1 MLPTS
6 RTFAIMSVIE
16 KKAELE
22 AYFHDAGKTRDRW
35 RVGTEYEK
43 VGIDRNTG
51 KAIPYFGRR
60 GVEFILREL
69 IDRFGWQPE
78 EQNGH
83 IIALMR
89 DKAQIT
95 LEPGGQIELSGEP
108 CESIHCT
115 EGEFTQHIRELL
127 EVADPLDIVFL
138 GLGMQPIS
146 RLEEIEWVP
155 KKRYAI
161 MGPYMPKVGTLGQR
175 MMKQTATVQT
185 NIDFLDEKDAMAKF
199 RTGMGLAPVLVAMF
213 ANSPICDGQ
222 VNGYR
227 SFREHIWTDTDK
239 SRAGLLKFAFSPDV
253 GFAHYVEYALDVPMY
268 FIIRHHDYIDMT
280 GITFR
285 QFLQSGHNGERAT
298 LEDWND
304 HLTTLFPET
313 RIKRYIEVR
322 SADSQPPELMPALSA
337 LIKGAFYDADC
348 LQAAWDLVKDWSWDE
363 RMQVYLDSHK
373 DALAARFRRYALLDL
388 AKELLQIAWE
398 GLRRQKALNSQ
409 GDDETIYLD
418 PLKKLLSQGKCPADV
433 LLEKWHG
440 ELERDLKK
448 LIAYS
453 AYKLP

>member
-1 MLPTS
+1 
-6 RTFAIMSVIE
+6 MSVIE

-22 AYFHDAGKTRDRW
+22 VYFHDAGKPRERW

-43 VGIDRNTG
+43 VGIDRSTA

-69 IDRFGWQPE
+69 IERFGWEPQ
-78 EQNGH
+78 EQEGH
-83 IIALMR
+83 IIALAR
-89 DKAQIT
+89 DNAMIT

-115 EGEFTQHIRELL
+115 HAEFTQHIRELL
-127 EVADPLDIVFL
+127 EVAEPLDIVFL
-138 GLGMQPIS
+138 GLGMQPVS

-155 KKRYAI
+155 KKRYRI
-161 MGPYMPKVGTLGQR
+161 MGPYMPKVGSLGQR
-175 MMKQTATVQT
+175 MMKQTATVQA

-199 RTGMGLAPVLVAMF
+199 RTGMGLAPILIGMF
-213 ANSPICDGQ
+213 ANSPISDGQ
-222 VNGYR
+222 LNGYR

-239 SRAGLLKFAFSPDV
+239 SRSGLLKFAFSPEV
-253 GFAHYVEYALDVPMY
+253 SFAHYVEYALDVPMY

-280 GITFR
+280 GVTFR
-285 QFLQSGHNGERAT
+285 QFLERGHNGERAT

-322 SADSQPPELMPALSA
+322 SVDSQPPELMLALPALV
-337 LIKGAFYDADC
+337 KGAFYDADC

-363 RMQVYLDSHK
+363 RMQVYLDSHH
-373 DALAARFRRYALLDL
+373 DALAARIRRYSLFDL
-388 AKELLQIAWE
+388 AKELFQIAWE
-398 GLRRQKALNSQ
+398 GLQRQNAPNDL
-409 GDDETIYLD
+409 GEDETIYLSS
-418 PLKKLLSQGKCPADV
+418 LKTLLFQGKCPADV
-433 LLEKWHG
+433 LIEKWEG
-440 ELERDLKK
+440 ELEHDIKK

>member
-1 MLPTS
+1 
-6 RTFAIMSVIE
+6 MSVIE

-22 AYFHDAGKTRDRW
+22 AYFHDAGKPRKRW

-43 VGIDRNTG
+43 VGIDRNTA

-69 IDRFGWQPE
+69 IERFGWEPQ
-78 EQNGH
+78 EQEGH
-83 IIALMR
+83 IIALAR
-89 DKAQIT
+89 DNAMIT

-115 EGEFTQHIRELL
+115 HAEFTQHIRELL
-127 EVADPLDIVFL
+127 EVAEPLDIVFL
-138 GLGMQPIS
+138 GLGMQPVS

-155 KKRYAI
+155 KKRYRI
-161 MGPYMPKVGTLGQR
+161 MGPYMPKVGSLGQR
-175 MMKQTATVQT
+175 MMKQTATVQA

-199 RTGMGLAPVLVAMF
+199 RTGMGLAPILVGMF
-213 ANSPICDGQ
+213 ANSPISEGQ
-222 VNGYR
+222 LNGYR

-239 SRAGLLKFAFSPDV
+239 SRSGLLKFAFSPEV
-253 GFAHYVEYALDVPMY
+253 SFAHYVEYALDVPMY

-280 GITFR
+280 GMTFR
-285 QFLQSGHNGERAT
+285 QFLERGHNGERAT

-322 SADSQPPELMPALSA
+322 SVDSQPPELMLALPALV
-337 LIKGAFYDADC
+337 KGAFYDADC

-363 RMQVYLDSHK
+363 RMQVYLDSHR
-373 DALAARFRRYALLDL
+373 DALTARIRRYSLFDL
-388 AKELLQIAWE
+388 AKELFQIAWE
-398 GLRRQKALNSQ
+398 GLRRQNAPNDL
-409 GDDETIYLD
+409 GEDETIYLSS
-418 PLKKLLSQGKCPADV
+418 LKTLLFQGKCPADV
-433 LLEKWHG
+433 LIEKWEG
-440 ELERDLKK
+440 ELQRDIKK
-448 LIAYS
+448 LISYS